1 LEVAGKEAIKITG
14 SHSLKVQGDVIE
26 EFKANHSC
34 QVTQNI
40 YLKGMQVV
48 IEASTG
54 ITLKVGGN
62 FITIDPSGVAVKGT
76 LIQLNSAG
84 AALSGS
90 AGSLVSPLSPTEAL
104 EAVTAEPGAMAAA
117 AAQPGTP
124 LNMSLQQVAPAA
136 RTSAATDAPT
146 HNPSAEENREK
157 EHWIEIELLDEEG
170 QPIAGEPYRITLVD
184 GTTVA
189 DGTLDEKGRARVDN
203 IDPGTCKVTFPDL
216 DKDGWEPK

>member
-1 LEVAGKEAIKITG
+1 
-14 SHSLKVQGDVIE
+14 
-26 EFKANHSC
+26 
-34 QVTQNI
+34 
-40 YLKGMQVV
+40 
-48 IEASTG
+48 
-54 ITLKVGGN
+54 
-62 FITIDPSGVAVKGT
+62 
-76 LIQLNSAG
+76 
-84 AALSGS
+84 
-90 AGSLVSPLSPTEAL
+90 
-104 EAVTAEPGAMAAA
+104 MAAG

-124 LNMSLQQVAPAA
+124 LNMSLQQVAPAV

-170 QPIAGEPYRITLVD
+170 QPIAGEPYRITLPD